1 MKVIVDDKIPYIREA
16 LSAMG
21 VEAVYLP
28 GSTISPEAVRDAD
41 ALIVR
46 TRTRCDA
53 ALLDGSR
60 VQFIATATIGYD
72 HIDTGYCAAHGICW
86 TNAPGCNAASVR
98 QYVQSVL
105 LLLQCEQGVKLP
117 EATLGVVGV
126 GHVGTLVVEMARS
139 WNMRVLCC
147 DPLRAERGEKGFVS
161 LETIAREADIITL
174 HTPLTKEGP
183 YPTFHLADETF
194 FNSLQRKPYFIN
206 TSRGETTDTAALLHA
221 LESGKIAG
229 SIIDVWEH
237 EPHINLNLLNRCYI
251 GTPHIA
257 GYSADGKTNATRMS
271 LEALSRHFGLGDV
284 PSIEPPLPS
293 ETTIHA
299 KSRAEALLSIYNP
312 HTDSKALKDAPSQFE
327 FLRGNYP
334 LRREEQAYDLNLWSF
349 LGR

>member
-1 MKVIVDDKIPYIREA
+1 MKVVVDDKIPYIREA

-21 VEAVYLP
+21 VEAVYIP
-28 GSTISPEAVRDAD
+28 GSDISPAAVRDAD

-46 TRTRCDA
+46 TRTHCNA

-72 HIDTGYCAAHGICW
+72 HIDTDYCAAHGIYW
-86 TNAPGCNAASVR
+86 TNAPGCNAASVY
-98 QYVQSVL
+98 QYVQSAL
-105 LLLQCEQGVKLP
+105 LLLQCEQGIALS

-126 GHVGTLVVEMARS
+126 GHVGTLVAEMARS
-139 WNMRVLCC
+139 WGMRVLCC
-147 DPLRAERGEKGFVS
+147 DPPRAERGEQGFVS

-174 HTPLTKEGP
+174 HTPLTKEAP
-183 YPTFHLADETF
+183 HPTFHLADGAF

-206 TSRGETTDTAALLHA
+206 TSRGETTDTTALLQA
-221 LESGKIAG
+221 LQCGKIAG
-229 SIIDVWEH
+229 CIIDVWEH
-237 EPHINLNLLNRCYI
+237 EPHINLHLLDQCYI

-257 GYSADGKTNATRMS
+257 GYSADGKANATRMS
-271 LEALSRHFGLGDV
+271 LEALSRHFGLGDA
-284 PSIEPPLPS
+284 PCIAPPLPA

-312 HTDSKALKDAPSQFE
+312 HTDSRALKGTPSQFE

-334 LRREEQAYDLNLWSF
+334 LRREEQAYELDF
-349 LGR
+349 